1 MKHLRLFENYNN
13 VDLKELII
21 AWLSAIEI
29 DEGNYEIHP
38 DLSITLKQSIDIKTG
53 FITKIPVK
61 IRKIDTDYAY
71 FTCMENKLTTL
82 ENFPENFDNRGTE
95 IESDYGEITYA
106 RNPCS
111 NDENQLKWLHIKSMS
126 KGAVYNNLSRESFYQ
141 FIFPM
146 DIMDDY
152 WDGILNKEP
161 NLKLLEDLNV
171 VDFVK
176 SSRSNQISKKL
187 YDKYEY
193 LKRVKKTGL
202 LDLNK

>member
-1 MKHLRLFENYNN
+1 MKYLKLFENYNN
-13 VDLKELII
+13 VDIKELIV
-21 AWLSAIEI
+21 AWLSAIGV
-29 DEGNYEIHP
+29 DKDNYEIHS
-38 DLSITLKQSIDIKTG
+38 DLSITLKQSMDIATG

-61 IRKIDTDYAY
+61 IRKIDCDYAY

-111 NDENQLKWLHIKSMS
+111 EDENQLKWLHIKSMS
-126 KGAVYNNLSRESFYQ
+126 KGAVYNILGQVTYQ
-141 FIFPM
+141 FVFPM
-146 DIMDDY
+146 NIMDDY
-152 WDGILNKEP
+152 WDGILDKEP

-171 VDFVK
+171 VDQIK